1 MVILADVVL
10 IGYTGVTELSLV
22 DTKCFGE
29 GGLWITCLCK
39 GVQKES
45 SGNCDWLLNPGENAV
60 LCPLLLTTLSSRV
73 ALGDVVRPRMQ
84 RSGFFG
90 GTGFSGEQSFL
101 GLLGF
106 KSLLQCLISTFF
118 KSPSAAQSDCI
129 CDFFLSFCSTSSL
142 LSNSIFLHS
151 L

>member
-29 GGLWITCLCK
+29 GGLRVTCLSK

-45 SGNCDWLLNPGENAV
+45 AGSCDWPLNPGENAV
-60 LCPLLLTTLSSRV
+60 LCPLLFNTSSSRV
-73 ALGDVVRPRMQ
+73 ALRDAVRPRMQ

-90 GTGFSGEQSFL
+90 GTGFSGEWSFL

-106 KSLLQCLISTFF
+106 KSLLQCLISTWF
-118 KSPSAAQSDCI
+118 KSPSAPQSDCI
-129 CDFFLSFCSTSSL
+129 CDFFLSFCSTFSL